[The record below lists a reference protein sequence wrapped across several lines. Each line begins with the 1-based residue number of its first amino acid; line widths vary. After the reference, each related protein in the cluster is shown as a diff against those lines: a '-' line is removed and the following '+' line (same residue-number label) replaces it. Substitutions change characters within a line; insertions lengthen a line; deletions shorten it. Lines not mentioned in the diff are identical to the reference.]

1 METGE
6 RQRRGQPRRCG
17 RTLNEHK
24 PLSVT
29 KHVQKCVTTARKAK
43 AKMSKAL
50 KDKAQG
56 TRPWKNK
63 WLMQRPDGYGSDPC
77 GTCLKAQTRCTPGML
92 PSHRNLQRSTTG
104 LKTQSTERCMSHVGL
119 VRQCTLEAVRDAAS
133 IHPTIPNGSTWPMIM
148 MSGKQATVIDARPVG
163 KGAFACYLI
172 GPGDGQIETRPGAS
186 GNLRLWLL
194 QTPGP
199 ARTNPA
205 NAGRPRTGIT
215 ERTSCEL
222 GGRIGRSTS
231 PTSSVKPSHGPSSTA
246 VWTILCFPNN
256 GKTVYPRG

>member
-1 METGE
+1 
-6 RQRRGQPRRCG
+6 
-17 RTLNEHK
+17 
-24 PLSVT
+24 
-29 KHVQKCVTTARKAK
+29 
-43 AKMSKAL
+43 MSKAL

-77 GTCLKAQTRCTPGML
+77 GTCLKAQKRCTPGML

-133 IHPTIPNGSTWPMIM
+133 IHPTIPNGSTWPSWIM

-172 GPGDGQIETRPGAS
+172 GPGDRQIETRPGAS

-194 QTPGP
+194 QTP
-199 ARTNPA
+199 
-205 NAGRPRTGIT
+205 
-215 ERTSCEL
+215 SCEL
-222 GGRIGRSTS
+222 GGRVGRSTS
-231 PTSSVKPSHGPSSTA
+231 PTSSVEPTHRPSSTA